1 MLKVVSNT
9 TPLISL
15 LKLGR
20 LDVLMELYQEILIP
34 IAVFEEIEAGKNK
47 SFYRNLSNIDW
58 LKLLKLKTKMQEG
71 IF

>member
-34 IAVFEEIEAGKNK
+34 TAVFEEI
-47 SFYRNLSNIDW
+47 
-58 LKLLKLKTKMQEG
+58 
-71 IF
+71 